1 MAMHDITIRD
11 ARAADTL
18 ELERLAQLD
27 SARVPAGDVLVA
39 EVSGKIVAAAS
50 DRGVIADPFRLTSDV
65 VDLLQLRS
73 KALRSPRGSAR
84 RPVRAR
90 LRLA

>member
-1 MAMHDITIRD
+1 MSDITIRS
-11 ARAADTL
+11 ARATDANAL
-18 ELERLAQLD
+18 YRLASLD

-39 EVSGKIVAAAS
+39 EVGGEIVAASS
-50 DRGVIADPFRLTSDV
+50 DRGVIADPFRLTDDV
-65 VDLLQLRS
+65 VALLNVR
-73 KALRSPRGSAR
+73 AEAVRAPRVASR